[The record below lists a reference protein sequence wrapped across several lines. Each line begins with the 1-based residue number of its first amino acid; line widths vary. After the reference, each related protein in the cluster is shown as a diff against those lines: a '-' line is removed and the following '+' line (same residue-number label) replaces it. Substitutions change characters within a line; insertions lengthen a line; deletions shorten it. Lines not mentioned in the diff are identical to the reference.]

1 MINLYANTSAIKVS
15 TIDISFASA
24 GITAANTASIFEDLL
39 LYSYIPG
46 ADINPVNGFSTGR
59 GYFINVLQDMWMP
72 FLISPLLN
80 INEAV
85 VKPLIYTPASG
96 ATEIVD
102 TANLYLRRIV
112 GLFSFRSVPMVEVF
126 AEPTLPKEYRY
137 IPQDG
142 KVKFDPLTPF
152 DGTEQIQILVQ

>member
-1 MINLYANTSAIKVS
+1 MS
-15 TIDISFASA
+15 TIDISFVSA

-46 ADINPVNGFSTGR
+46 EDLNPVLGFSTGR

-72 FLISPLLN
+72 FLISPLQN

-85 VKPLIYTPASG
+85 VNTLIYTPATG

-126 AEPTLPKEYRY
+126 VEPTLPKEYRY
-137 IPQDG
+137 IPQES
-142 KVKFDPLTPF
+142 KVKFDPLSPF